1 MKSFLIFSISL
12 FAAKALGAIPQ
23 NNGCFT
29 NLTSA
34 TGGVSCSDCLAG
46 CSATTALCAPACARG
61 WKVDGCSVPSK
72 MIFRL
77 SGTIDKSLRRVLPV
91 VVRRTATS
99 ASQNANYQM
108 SLVPTVQR
116 RIQRAKCTHIIS
128 LEHTVYIPLTLCLG
142 AWGCS
147 ASLAFVLKEAQQTIL
162 TMAVSDSHI
171 AVLSVL

>member
-77 SGTIDKSLRRVLPV
+77 SDTIDKSLRRVLPV

-116 RIQRAKCTHIIS
+116 RIRRAKCTHIIS
-128 LEHTVYIPLTLCLG
+128 LEHIYPSDSLSRCLG
-142 AWGCS
+142 MFGEPGFCTKRGTANYIDNGG
-147 ASLAFVLKEAQQTIL
+147 K
-162 TMAVSDSHI
+162 
-171 AVLSVL
+171 